1 MYVVFTFYMVSIL
14 AGYSYFCILISII
27 LWSELLK
34 QRAFGATVYRS
45 IYANTAFCEL
55 TRLNS
60 VGQIKIYMHIAYSNE
75 SYQEVWNELKLRFL
89 KTKQIALITYLKA
102 NEQILTYIYS
112 LEYQIR
118 WRISTQYDCILLPMW
133 HTLYNLRMKS
143 ILLIGQWPL
152 KISLL

>member
-34 QRAFGATVYRS
+34 QRAFGATVHRS

-112 LEYQIR
+112 LEYQIG
-118 WRISTQYDCILLPMW
+118 WRNMENIYTVWLHFVTHVAYIIQFKDEKYSFNWPM
-133 HTLYNLRMKS
+133 TFEN
-143 ILLIGQWPL
+143 
-152 KISLL
+152 